1 MGFIILAGIVIYCLI
16 HSEAI
21 YEASERMRQEAEAE
35 NIKSKVK
42 LAKALAHYNSI
53 KRSKQTLLNA
63 VLIVLISLLL

>member
-21 YEASERMRQEAEAE
+21 YEASERIRQEAEAE

-42 LAKALAHYNSI
+42 LAKELAHYNSI
-53 KRSKQTLLNA
+53 KRSR
-63 VLIVLISLLL
+63 

>member
-21 YEASERMRQEAEAE
+21 YEASERLRQEAEAE

-53 KRSKQTLLNA
+53 KRSK
-63 VLIVLISLLL
+63 

>member
-35 NIKSKVK
+35 NIKQGKTCQS
-42 LAKALAHYNSI
+42 ACES
-53 KRSKQTLLNA
+53 QFD
-63 VLIVLISLLL
+63 

>member
-1 MGFIILAGIVIYCLI
+1 MGFIILAGIVIFCLI

-42 LAKALAHYNSI
+42 LAKALSNHNSI
-53 KRSKQTLLNA
+53 RRSK
-63 VLIVLISLLL
+63 